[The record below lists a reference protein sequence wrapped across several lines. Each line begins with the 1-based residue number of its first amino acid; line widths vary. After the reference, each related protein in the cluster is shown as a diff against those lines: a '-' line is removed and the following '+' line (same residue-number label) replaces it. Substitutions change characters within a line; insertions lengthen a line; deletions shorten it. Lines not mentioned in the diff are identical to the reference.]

1 MGTLKEK
8 FEELSAGIKASGK
21 PAAAW
26 FPKYTS
32 TSLLNADNWWE
43 ALAVCEYALDTREDE
58 KLTEGFF
65 ELIFSAVM
73 SKSISAK
80 KNMSSGGRR

>member
-43 ALAVCEYALDTREDE
+43 ALAVCEYALDP
-58 KLTEGFF
+58 
-65 ELIFSAVM
+65 
-73 SKSISAK
+73 
-80 KNMSSGGRR
+80 GG

>member
-8 FEELSAGIKASGK
+8 FEELSAGIKAFGK

-32 TSLLNADNWWE
+32 TSLLNASHQ
-43 ALAVCEYALDTREDE
+43 L
-58 KLTEGFF
+58 
-65 ELIFSAVM
+65 SAFNNEVVHSTVM

>member
-8 FEELSAGIKASGK
+8 FEELSAGIKAFGK

-32 TSLLNADNWWE
+32 TS
-43 ALAVCEYALDTREDE
+43 
-58 KLTEGFF
+58 
-65 ELIFSAVM
+65 
-73 SKSISAK
+73 
-80 KNMSSGGRR
+80 